1 MTLLASALIP
11 QYLTCLTTSR
21 SQTDKLAFDVGLWEH
36 ATGKSTC
43 PRSAAQWDLGLGGF
57 EKEAGRK
64 SSGIPNQPGQ
74 EIGLIE
80 LWKRRIIKNI
90 IGMQNENIGMQ
101 SEGEHEALTTIC
113 QSLKEKQFLGLDTE
127 NK

>member
-1 MTLLASALIP
+1 MGSWA
-11 QYLTCLTTSR
+11 
-21 SQTDKLAFDVGLWEH
+21 
-36 ATGKSTC
+36 
-43 PRSAAQWDLGLGGF
+43 GGF

-80 LWKRRIIKNI
+80 LWKRRIIKNV

-101 SEGEHEALTTIC
+101 SEGEHKALTTIC